1 VEIYKQKTQ
10 AMEDIKQ
17 RIKKVL
23 EKFDIDQTYKK
34 IREIQVQSSRPG
46 FWKDPQIASS
56 KMKELS
62 SLQEDIQIVEK
73 LSQKLTEDNLLET
86 EGLLKHFEALLYF
99 SNPYDSQPAIL
110 SIHSGQGGIE
120 AMDWVSMLYRMY
132 SRFFEKKE
140 WEFEVI
146 EETPGEEAGLKS
158 ITIVINA
165 KYAYGFL
172 KGEAGVHRLV
182 RLSPFNADNLRQ
194 TSFALVEVM
203 PNIEDNKE
211 INVKDEDLNW
221 DFYRSGG
228 HGGQNVNK
236 VSTAVRLKH
245 IPTGIV
251 VTAQSQRYQGQNREY
266 ALKIL
271 KAKLWL
277 LKEEGI
283 KKEEAKLKGSYK
295 TPGWGNQ
302 IRSYVLHPYKMVKD
316 LRTNYE
322 TSNAESVLDGNLD
335 PFIDEELQKL

>member
-1 VEIYKQKTQ
+1 MEKVP
-10 AMEDIKQ
+10 MEDIKL

-23 EKFDIDQTYKK
+23 EKFDIDQTHKK
-34 IREIQVQSSRPG
+34 IREIEAQSSHPD

-62 SLQEDIQIVEK
+62 SLQEDIQMVEK
-73 LSQKLTEDNLLET
+73 LSGNITKDNLAEI
-86 EGLLKHFEALLYF
+86 ESLLKHFEALLYF
-99 SNPYDSQPAIL
+99 SNPYDSGSAIL
-110 SIHSGQGGIE
+110 SIHSGQGGVE

-132 SRFFEKKE
+132 SRFFEKKG

-146 EETPGEEAGLKS
+146 DQTPGEEAGLKS
-158 ITIVINA
+158 ITIVING

-182 RLSPFNADNLRQ
+182 RLSPFNADSLRQ

-211 INVKDEDLNW
+211 IDIKDDDLNW

-277 LKEEGI
+277 LKEEEV
-283 KKEEAKLKGSYK
+283 KKEEAKFKGGYK

-322 TSNAESVLDGNLD
+322 TSNAESVLDGELD
-335 PFIDEELQKL
+335 PFIDAQLQKL